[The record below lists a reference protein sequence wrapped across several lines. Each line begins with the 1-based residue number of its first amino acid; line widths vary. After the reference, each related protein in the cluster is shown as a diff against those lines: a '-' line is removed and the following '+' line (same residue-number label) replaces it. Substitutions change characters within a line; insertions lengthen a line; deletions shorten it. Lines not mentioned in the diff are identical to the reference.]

1 MRSDKI
7 KICKKFVS
15 IDKDFGRIKQLSS
28 RVNKKNCLLINRI
41 PSDNKFAKT
50 QQKGTIWYEHEMGPV
65 NEDTP
70 IDLTTAVRWY
80 GTQIRESINLR
91 VTTSTYVPTALNV
104 PDMFTDY

>member
-50 QQKGTIWYEHEMGPV
+50 QQKGTI
-65 NEDTP
+65 
-70 IDLTTAVRWY
+70 
-80 GTQIRESINLR
+80 
-91 VTTSTYVPTALNV
+91 
-104 PDMFTDY
+104 